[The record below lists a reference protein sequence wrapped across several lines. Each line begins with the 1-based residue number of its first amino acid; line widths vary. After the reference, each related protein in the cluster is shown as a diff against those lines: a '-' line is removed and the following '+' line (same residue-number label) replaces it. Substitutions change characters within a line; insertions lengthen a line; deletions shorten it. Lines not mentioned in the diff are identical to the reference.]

1 MPRNSPRAVSGRQEA
16 EEAGEKKLEQD
27 GEPLESWQRSAGRG
41 TPGGA
46 GDAGSALLRRPPRLA
61 TAPPGTAPAPAQLPA
76 PQAHP
81 DHPSERRGR
90 ARGAPQNR
98 NREPGV
104 PAGRVRPR
112 EDVLRKCLES
122 LDHRQSERR
131 RTAHPGR
138 GKINE
143 GNSDPASSKGGV
155 WGVSVSVRP
164 RPFSPSSPPARPP
177 SHATD
182 QERGSERV
190 RGSPTSTQHPA
201 AALSWGFRLW
211 SSPSR
216 KLGGLGRM
224 GSQA

>member
-98 NREPGV
+98 NWEPGV

-112 EDVLRKCLES
+112 EDVLSES
-122 LDHRQSERR
+122 VWNRSTTVNQKGGEQHILGVERSTR
-131 RTAHPGR
+131 EIQTRLLAKGVCGAYLCQFVHGHSHHPLLQPDLRATPQTKSGDQRGSGAHPR
-138 GKINE
+138 A
-143 GNSDPASSKGGV
+143 P
-155 WGVSVSVRP
+155 
-164 RPFSPSSPPARPP
+164 
-177 SHATD
+177 
-182 QERGSERV
+182 
-190 RGSPTSTQHPA
+190 STQ
-201 AALSWGFRLW
+201 RL
-211 SSPSR
+211 R
-216 KLGGLGRM
+216 
-224 GSQA
+224 

>member
-98 NREPGV
+98 NWEPGV
-104 PAGRVRPR
+104 PAGQVRPR
-112 EDVLRKCLES
+112 EDVLSES
-122 LDHRQSERR
+122 VWNRSTTVNQ
-131 RTAHPGR
+131 
-138 GKINE
+138 
-143 GNSDPASSKGGV
+143 KGGEQHIL
-155 WGVSVSVRP
+155 GVERSTREIQTRLLAKGVCGVYLCQFVHGHSHHPLLQPDLRATPQTKSGDQRGSGARP
-164 RPFSPSSPPARPP
+164 RAP
-177 SHATD
+177 
-182 QERGSERV
+182 
-190 RGSPTSTQHPA
+190 STQ
-201 AALSWGFRLW
+201 RL
-211 SSPSR
+211 R
-216 KLGGLGRM
+216 
-224 GSQA
+224 

>member
-46 GDAGSALLRRPPRLA
+46 GDAGSALLHRPPRLA

-98 NREPGV
+98 NWEPGV
-104 PAGRVRPR
+104 PAGQVRPR
-112 EDVLRKCLES
+112 EDVLSES
-122 LDHRQSERR
+122 VWNRSTTVNQ
-131 RTAHPGR
+131 
-138 GKINE
+138 
-143 GNSDPASSKGGV
+143 KGGEQHIL
-155 WGVSVSVRP
+155 GVERSTREIQTRLLAKGVCGAYLCQFVHGHSHHPLLQPDLRATPQTKSGDQRGSGARP
-164 RPFSPSSPPARPP
+164 RAP
-177 SHATD
+177 
-182 QERGSERV
+182 
-190 RGSPTSTQHPA
+190 STQ
-201 AALSWGFRLW
+201 RLC
-211 SSPSR
+211 
-216 KLGGLGRM
+216 
-224 GSQA
+224 

>member
-98 NREPGV
+98 NWEPGV

-112 EDVLRKCLES
+112 EDVLSES
-122 LDHRQSERR
+122 VWNCSTTVNQ
-131 RTAHPGR
+131 
-138 GKINE
+138 
-143 GNSDPASSKGGV
+143 KGGEQHIL
-155 WGVSVSVRP
+155 GVERSTREIQTRLLAKGVCGAYLCQFVHGHSHHPLLQPDLRATPQTKSGDQRGSGARP
-164 RPFSPSSPPARPP
+164 RAP
-177 SHATD
+177 
-182 QERGSERV
+182 
-190 RGSPTSTQHPA
+190 STQ
-201 AALSWGFRLW
+201 RL
-211 SSPSR
+211 R
-216 KLGGLGRM
+216 
-224 GSQA
+224 

>member
-112 EDVLRKCLES
+112 EDVLSES
-122 LDHRQSERR
+122 VWNRSTTVNQ
-131 RTAHPGR
+131 
-138 GKINE
+138 
-143 GNSDPASSKGGV
+143 KGGEQHIL
-155 WGVSVSVRP
+155 GVERSTREIQTRLLAKGVCGAYLCQFVHGHSHHPLLQPDLRATPQTKSGDQRGSGARP
-164 RPFSPSSPPARPP
+164 RAP
-177 SHATD
+177 
-182 QERGSERV
+182 
-190 RGSPTSTQHPA
+190 STQ
-201 AALSWGFRLW
+201 RL
-211 SSPSR
+211 R
-216 KLGGLGRM
+216 
-224 GSQA
+224 

>member
-98 NREPGV
+98 NWEPGV

-112 EDVLRKCLES
+112 EDVLSES
-122 LDHRQSERR
+122 VWNRWTTVNQ
-131 RTAHPGR
+131 
-138 GKINE
+138 
-143 GNSDPASSKGGV
+143 KGGEQHIL
-155 WGVSVSVRP
+155 GVERSTREIQTRLLAKGVCGAYLCQFVHGHSHHPLLQPDLRATPQTKSGDQRGSGARP
-164 RPFSPSSPPARPP
+164 RAP
-177 SHATD
+177 
-182 QERGSERV
+182 
-190 RGSPTSTQHPA
+190 STQ
-201 AALSWGFRLW
+201 RL
-211 SSPSR
+211 R
-216 KLGGLGRM
+216 
-224 GSQA
+224 

>member
-98 NREPGV
+98 NWEPGV
-104 PAGRVRPR
+104 PAGQVRPR
-112 EDVLRKCLES
+112 EDVLSES
-122 LDHRQSERR
+122 VWNRSTTVNQ
-131 RTAHPGR
+131 
-138 GKINE
+138 
-143 GNSDPASSKGGV
+143 KGGEQHIL
-155 WGVSVSVRP
+155 GVERSTREIQTRLLAKGVCGAYLCQFVHGHSHHPLLQPDLRATPQTKSGDQRGSGARP
-164 RPFSPSSPPARPP
+164 RAP
-177 SHATD
+177 
-182 QERGSERV
+182 
-190 RGSPTSTQHPA
+190 STQ
-201 AALSWGFRLW
+201 RL
-211 SSPSR
+211 R
-216 KLGGLGRM
+216 
-224 GSQA
+224 